1 MSCARRDGR
10 HATRHLP
17 CYAISVLAGNSSPSS
32 TIACSRILY
41 LVTFP
46 VAAHTIV
53 ETLPNGQLATLVGS
67 DRYYLLPEVVAP
79 VLVAHIMG

>member
-1 MSCARRDGR
+1 MGRARRDGG
-10 HATRHLP
+10 HAACQLP
-17 CYAISVLAGNSSPSS
+17 CYAVSVLAGNSGPSS

-53 ETLPNGQLATLVGS
+53 ETLPNRQLATLDGS
-67 DRYYLLPEVVAP
+67 DRYYLPPKVVAP
-79 VLVAHIMG
+79 VLVAHVLG